1 MELLFEVSVKK
12 NLLSKSRNS
21 LCAAFNVFASFYF
34 IDRWKYIVSGS
45 DIATLAYILVLIDII
60 MFMAMI
66 SPGMVVS
73 EEYYCAYVGNIYPGL
88 DLVLL
93 LSWLSYAC
101 LSEAE
106 VCTAGFLSSVGCCI
120 GDLWVSYSWTDGTAA
135 CYYGSWELSLVVR
148 PWSDGEINVIGGS
161 CCSE

>member
-66 SPGMVVS
+66 SPGMLVTKAYS
-73 EEYYCAYVGNIYPGL
+73 CAYIGNLFPRF

-93 LSWLSYAC
+93 LVFIDYVC
-101 LSEAE
+101 LSVTEE
-106 VCTAGFLSSVGCCI
+106 CYYSSFSVMGFCI
-120 GDLWVSYSWTDGTAA
+120 GIFWVSYSCTNSTSD
-135 CYYGSWELSLVVR
+135 CSYCSYGSGAFSLAVR
-148 PWSDGEINVIGGS
+148 PWSDVEINV
-161 CCSE
+161 

>member
-66 SPGMVVS
+66 SPGMLVTKAYS
-73 EEYYCAYVGNIYPGL
+73 CAYIGNLFPRF

-93 LSWLSYAC
+93 LVFIDYVC
-101 LSEAE
+101 LSVTEGCNP
-106 VCTAGFLSSVGCCI
+106 VFCSNVGFCSGAFL
-120 GDLWVSYSWTDGTAA
+120 VSYSCTGGTAT
-135 CYYGSWELSLVVR
+135 CVSGYGVFSLLVPSWYDV
-148 PWSDGEINVIGGS
+148 
-161 CCSE
+161 